1 MELIVYNYRRTD
13 NTLVKRL
20 VESVC
25 LAHTLNNNSA
35 MSCARI
41 VRKEKDKQWSI
52 RHNVER
58 TRKIQ
63 LQQHDPIKP
72 EVNSCTPKG

>member
-1 MELIVYNYRRTD
+1 
-13 NTLVKRL
+13 
-20 VESVC
+20 
-25 LAHTLNNNSA
+25 
-35 MSCARI
+35 MSCAMI

-63 LQQHDPIKP
+63 LQQHDPIKTRG
-72 EVNSCTPKG
+72 ELMYSERVSRSCSTYGTE